1 MGKGLFYPKLAATNL
16 RKNHSVYRP
25 YLLAVVLLVAM
36 YYCLHSV
43 STLVVE
49 SGMAGDGFM
58 YAILQMSAGI
68 IGFLSVLV
76 LFYVNSFIIK
86 RRKREFGLYSILG
99 MEKRHICLVMIW
111 EVLLVAAGGVLV
123 GMLAG
128 AVFCQLFLMLLQR
141 IVGLPVLLEFRIP
154 LSAVGATAGLFAAAF
169 VLVLL
174 YDVASV
180 IRSRPIELLHSDKA
194 GEREPKARWLAA
206 VFGLVTL
213 LGGYWLALTVERP
226 SDAVAVFLPA
236 VLLVII
242 GTYCLFLAGS
252 IAVLKLLRKNKGFY
266 YRPRNFIPVSTLLY
280 RMKQNA
286 AGLASICIL
295 STCVLVTL
303 SSTVSLF
310 LGEEDILQRQYPRAV
325 NVDCISETPDSLETL
340 AEASRR
346 HAADYGV
353 TIENPSAY
361 RSFSFPAIRGEGGVY
376 TSVPYY
382 GSDTDTVIVLPLED
396 YNACT
401 GEQRTLAQD
410 QALLYQDGGRWAGGA
425 VFLDGWI
432 YEVAGELSDMPDFVA
447 NDAIGTVS
455 LLVVRD
461 YDAMEAVCRRSNQ
474 VFAGEEGVSR
484 ELYANYSFDVSGPAE
499 LEGYYETMRDSL
511 NETVDRLADVG
522 IRDWNRSG
530 FYEMYGSLLFV
541 GIFFVALFL
550 IAAVLIIYYKQITE
564 GFDDHDRFHILQN
577 VGMSDREIKKV
588 ISKQV
593 LLVFYLPLAVAI
605 LHIAVAFPVLCKL
618 LQAFQ
623 MYNTTLFFACTAGAA
638 ALFTVF
644 YLLTY
649 KLTARTYFKIV
660 HA

>member
-1 MGKGLFYPKLAATNL
+1 M
-16 RKNHSVYRP
+16 
-25 YLLAVVLLVAM
+25 
-36 YYCLHSV
+36 
-43 STLVVE
+43 
-49 SGMAGDGFM
+49 
-58 YAILQMSAGI
+58 
-68 IGFLSVLV
+68 
-76 LFYVNSFIIK
+76 
-86 RRKREFGLYSILG
+86 
-99 MEKRHICLVMIW
+99 
-111 EVLLVAAGGVLV
+111 
-123 GMLAG
+123 
-128 AVFCQLFLMLLQR
+128 
-141 IVGLPVLLEFRIP
+141 
-154 LSAVGATAGLFAAAF
+154 
-169 VLVLL
+169 
-174 YDVASV
+174 
-180 IRSRPIELLHSDKA
+180 
-194 GEREPKARWLAA
+194 
-206 VFGLVTL
+206 
-213 LGGYWLALTVERP
+213 
-226 SDAVAVFLPA
+226 
-236 VLLVII
+236 
-242 GTYCLFLAGS
+242 
-252 IAVLKLLRKNKGFY
+252 
-266 YRPRNFIPVSTLLY
+266 
-280 RMKQNA
+280 
-286 AGLASICIL
+286 
-295 STCVLVTL
+295 
-303 SSTVSLF
+303 
-310 LGEEDILQRQYPRAV
+310 
-325 NVDCISETPDSLETL
+325 
-340 AEASRR
+340 
-346 HAADYGV
+346 
-353 TIENPSAY
+353 
-361 RSFSFPAIRGEGGVY
+361 
-376 TSVPYY
+376 
-382 GSDTDTVIVLPLED
+382 
-396 YNACT
+396 
-401 GEQRTLAQD
+401 
-410 QALLYQDGGRWAGGA
+410 
-425 VFLDGWI
+425 
-432 YEVAGELSDMPDFVA
+432 AGELSDMPDFVA

-623 MYNTTLFFACTAGAA
+623 MYNTKLFFTCTVGAA